1 MAATLRSRVLRAL
14 PLLTLGAAPAAFA
27 QSFAAPARGEVTD
40 GATRAALPGAV
51 VRWLGTDQAATTDER
66 GLFVLPYSTKATS
79 SRLVINA
86 LGYRADTVQAG
97 PYVRIALK
105 ANAELQEVVITD
117 RAPSYSSLTPT
128 NTQVISSRDL
138 TKSACCNLAESFETN
153 ASVEVTT
160 TDAASGA
167 KQIQLLGLDGSY
179 SLLTVD
185 NLPALRGLSSPY
197 RLNYLAGPWIE
208 SIDIIKGMGSVV
220 NGYESISGQVNVRL
234 KEPEKTDRLLFNAYA
249 NDFGKFDLNL
259 NTSARI
265 NAKWSTALLLHTD
278 HLGTRVDRNK
288 DGFLDL
294 PLATQYNVL
303 NKWKYKSGTAVVSEW
318 GVGAL
323 RETRQGGQVDFRADD
338 ASNAAYGITQQTT
351 RYTAYGKTSYTWPT
365 KPYQSLGLLVSGTS
379 HDFRSSYGASQYG
392 VSFDYTHDPD
402 HAGHF
407 RPQRQYNGL
416 QRTGLAT
423 LLFQSAIG
431 NTAHVY
437 RLGASY
443 LYDDYQEHL
452 RTGFRA
458 GETAAQERLR
468 SLRARTERV
477 PGAFAEYTYQNS
489 KNLTVVAGARADY
502 HNLYGWFLTPRLNVK
517 VDATQSTVLRLAAG
531 RGYRVANPIAENT
544 GMLVSSRPFSVA
556 TDLQPEQAW
565 NVGGSFS
572 QYFTVAGR
580 QATFVVDYYHT
591 LFQNQV
597 VADPYTV
604 PSLLLIRNLEP
615 GGRSFSRSFQAE
627 VQVEPLKGLQAKAAY
642 KWLDV
647 KTTYGG
653 DLLPK
658 PLTPQ
663 HRLFA
668 NLSYASAFD
677 KWRGDLTAQ
686 WYGRRPYAPSLMHQH
701 EAGAAPQKVL
711 YSPRY
716 ATLNAQLTRAFKRID
731 VYAGVENLTNFRQR
745 NPIDAADQPFGPNF
759 DAAMNWGPIYGRLTY
774 VGLRFRLE

>member
-1 MAATLRSRVLRAL
+1 MLASMRSRALRL
-14 PLLTLGAAPAAFA
+14 VPMLLLGAAPAAFA
-27 QSFAAPARGEVTD
+27 QSSAAPQPVRGEVTD
-40 GATRAALPGAV
+40 GASRAALPGAV
-51 VRWLGTDQAATTDER
+51 VRWLGTDQATTTDDK

-79 SRLVINA
+79 ARLVVNA
-86 LGYRADTVQAG
+86 LGYRPDTVQAAG
-97 PYVRIALK
+97 YVRVPLK
-105 ANAELQEVVITD
+105 GSAELQEVVITE

-128 NTQVISSRDL
+128 NTQVISAQDL

-153 ASVEVTT
+153 ASVEVST

-185 NLPALRGLSSPY
+185 NLPALRGLSTPY

-234 KEPEKTDRLLFNAYA
+234 KEPDVTDRLLFNAYV

-265 NAKWSTALLLHTD
+265 NPKLSTALLLHAD
-278 HLGTRVDRNK
+278 HLGNRIDRNK
-288 DGFLDL
+288 DGFMDL
-294 PLATQYNVL
+294 PLATQYNVM
-303 NKWKYKSGTAVVSEW
+303 NKWKYKSGKAVVSEL

-323 RETRQGGQVDFRADD
+323 RETRLGGQMGFKQDEVG
-338 ASNAAYGITQQTT
+338 NPNYGITQETN
-351 RYTAYGKTSYTWPT
+351 RYTAYNKTSYTWPS
-365 KPYQSLGLLVSGTS
+365 KPYQSLGLLLSGTS
-379 HDFRSSYGASQYG
+379 HKFNSTFGGSTYGLP
-392 VSFDYTHDPD
+392 FDVVLQE
-402 HAGHF
+402 GNLF
-407 RPQRQYNGL
+407 RPQRQYDGT

-431 NTAHVY
+431 NTSHVY

-443 LYDDYQEHL
+443 LYDDYQEYL
-452 RTGFRA
+452 RTGPNA
-458 GETAAQERLR
+458 AETPAQTRQRE
-468 SLRARTERV
+468 LRARTERV

-489 KNLTVVAGARADY
+489 RNLTVVAGARADY

-517 VDATQSTVLRLAAG
+517 YDPTTSTVLRLAAG
-531 RGYRVANPIAENT
+531 RGYRVANPIAENS
-544 GMLVSSRPFSVA
+544 GMLVSSRPFSIA
-556 TDLQPEQAW
+556 NNLQSERAW
-565 NVGGSFS
+565 NVGGSLS

-580 QATFVVDYYHT
+580 QATFVADYYHT
-591 LFQNQV
+591 IFQNQV
-597 VADPYTV
+597 VADPYSL
-604 PSLLLIRNLEP
+604 PSMLIIGNLAP

-627 VQVEPLKGLQAKAAY
+627 VQVEPVKGLHAKAAY

-647 KTTYGG
+647 RTSYGNR
-653 DLLPK
+653 LLPR

-668 NLSYASAFD
+668 NVGYASAYD
-677 KWRGDLTAQ
+677 KWRADLTAQ
-686 WYGRRPYAPSLMHQH
+686 WYGKRPYAPGLAHQH
-701 EAGAAPQKVL
+701 DAGSAGPVL
-711 YSPRY
+711 RYSPRF
-716 ATLNAQLTRAFKRID
+716 ATLNAQLTRAFKRFD
-731 VYAGVENLTNFRQR
+731 VYAGVENLSNYRQR
-745 NPIDAADQPFGPNF
+745 NPIDAAAQPFGPMF

-774 VGLRFRLE
+774 LGMRFRLE

>member
-1 MAATLRSRVLRAL
+1 MSASSRSHALSAL
-14 PLLTLGAAPAAFA
+14 PLLLLGAAPAAFA
-27 QSFAAPARGEVTD
+27 QSSAAPARGEVTD
-40 GATRAALPGAV
+40 GATRAALPGAI

-66 GLFVLPYSTKATS
+66 GQFVLPYSTKATS
-79 SRLVINA
+79 NRLVVNA

-97 PYVRIALK
+97 PYVRVPLK
-105 ANAELQEVVITD
+105 ASAELQEVVITD

-128 NTQVISSRDL
+128 HTQTISSRDL

-167 KQIQLLGLDGSY
+167 KQIQMLGLDGSY

-234 KEPEKTDRLLFNAYA
+234 KEPDKTDRLLFNAYV
-249 NDFGKFDLNL
+249 NDFGKFDLNV

-265 NAKWSTALLLHTD
+265 SPKWSTAVLLHAD
-278 HLGTRVDRNK
+278 HLGNRVDRNK

-294 PLATQYNVL
+294 PRATQYNL
-303 NKWKYKSGTAVVSEW
+303 MNKWKYKSGTAVVSEW

-323 RETRQGGQVDFRADD
+323 RETRQGGQVGFRENEAT
-338 ASNAAYGITQQTT
+338 NPYYGISQQTT

-379 HDFRSSYGASQYG
+379 HDFRSRYGGAEYG
-392 VSFDYTHDPD
+392 LLFD
-402 HAGHF
+402 AVLEEGNQL
-407 RPQRQYNGL
+407 RPQRQYNGT

-431 NTAHVY
+431 NTSHVY

-443 LYDDYQEHL
+443 LYDDYQEYL
-452 RTGFRA
+452 RNGYFP
-458 GETAAQERLR
+458 GETAAQERQR
-468 SLRARTERV
+468 SRRARTESV

-489 KNLTVVAGARADY
+489 RNLTVVAGARADY

-517 VDATQSTVLRLAAG
+517 YDASPSTVLRLAAG
-531 RGYRVANPIAENT
+531 RGYRVANPIAENA
-544 GMLVSSRPFSVA
+544 GMLVSSRPFSIA
-556 TDLQPEQAW
+556 SDLQPERAW
-565 NVGGSFS
+565 NLGGSFS

-580 QATFVVDYYHT
+580 QATFVADYYHT
-591 LFQNQV
+591 VFQNQV
-597 VADPYTV
+597 VADPYSL
-604 PSLLLIRNLEP
+604 PSLLLIRNLTP
-615 GGRSFSRSFQAE
+615 GGRSYSRSFQAE
-627 VQVEPLKGLQAKAAY
+627 VQVEPVKGLQAKAAY

-647 KTTYGG
+647 QTTYGPE
-653 DLLPK
+653 LLPK

-668 NLSYASAFD
+668 NLSYASAYD
-677 KWRGDLTAQ
+677 KWRADLTAQ
-686 WYGRRPYAPSLMHQH
+686 WYGRRPYAPGLHHHHDPGSP
-701 EAGAAPQKVL
+701 AAERVL
-711 YSPRY
+711 YAPRY
-716 ATLNAQLTRAFKRID
+716 ATLNAQVTRAFKRVE
-731 VYAGVENLTNFRQR
+731 VYLGVENLTNYRQR
-745 NPIDAADQPFGPNF
+745 NPIDAADQPFGPTF

-774 VGLRFRLE
+774 AGLRFRLE

>member
-1 MAATLRSRVLRAL
+1 MPTSLRSRAAGVL
-14 PLLTLGAAPAAFA
+14 PLLLGTASAAFA
-27 QSFAAPARGEVTD
+27 QSAAAPARGEVTD
-40 GATRAALPGAV
+40 GASRAALPGAI

-66 GLFVLPYSTKATS
+66 GQFVLPYSTKATS
-79 SRLVINA
+79 GRLVVNA

-97 PYVRIALK
+97 PYVRIALQ

-185 NLPALRGLSSPY
+185 NLPALRGLSAPY

-234 KEPEKTDRLLFNAYA
+234 KEPDKTDRLLLNAYV

-265 NAKWSTALLLHTD
+265 SPKWSTALLLHAD
-278 HLGTRVDRNK
+278 HLGNRVDRNQ
-288 DGFLDL
+288 DNFLDL

-303 NKWKYKSGTAVVSEW
+303 NKWKYKSGTAVVSEV

-323 RETRQGGQVDFRADD
+323 RETRQGGQLGFREGEAG
-338 ASNAAYGITQQTT
+338 NPYYGITQQTT
-351 RYTAYGKTSYTWPT
+351 RYNVYGKTSYTWPA
-365 KPYQSLGLLVSGTS
+365 KPYQSLGLLASATS
-379 HDFRSSYGASQYG
+379 HDFRSAFGGSEYGPDFELVTA
-392 VSFDYTHDPD
+392 PD
-402 HAGHF
+402 HAGHY
-407 RPQRQYNGL
+407 RPQRQYNGE

-437 RLGASY
+437 RLGATY
-443 LYDDYQEHL
+443 QYDDYRE
-452 RTGFRA
+452 
-458 GETAAQERLR
+458 ELR
-468 SLRARTERV
+468 SGYYAPTGTDQVRRLLRTERV

-489 KNLTVVAGARADY
+489 RNLTVVAGARADY
-502 HNLYGWFLTPRLNVK
+502 HNLYGWFLTPRLNLK
-517 VDATQSTVLRLAAG
+517 YDATKSTVLRLAAG

-544 GMLVSSRPFSVA
+544 GMLVSSRPFSIA
-556 TDLQPEQAW
+556 SDLQPERAW
-565 NVGGSFS
+565 NLGGSFS

-580 QATFVVDYYHT
+580 QATFVADYYHT

-597 VADPYTV
+597 VADPYSL
-604 PSLLLIRNLEP
+604 PSLLIIRNLGA
-615 GGRSFSRSFQAE
+615 GGRSYSRSFQAE

-647 KTTYGG
+647 QTTYGG
-653 DLLPK
+653 ELLPK
-658 PLTPQ
+658 PLTPR

-668 NLSYASAFD
+668 NLSYATAFD

-686 WYGRRPYAPSLMHQH
+686 WYGRRPYAPGLHHQH
-701 EAGAAPQKVL
+701 DAGSPAAERVL

-716 ATLNAQLTRAFKRID
+716 ATLNAQLTRAFKRLD

-745 NPIDAADQPFGPNF
+745 NPIDAADQPFGPTF

>member
-1 MAATLRSRVLRAL
+1 MPAFLRSRALRAL
-14 PLLTLGAAPAAFA
+14 PLLLGAAPAAFA
-27 QSFAAPARGEVTD
+27 QSAAPARGEVTD
-40 GATRAALPGAV
+40 GSTRAAVPGAV
-51 VRWLGTDQAATTDER
+51 VRWLGTDQATTTDER
-66 GLFVLPYSTKATS
+66 GLFVLPYSTKATAP
-79 SRLVINA
+79 RLVINA

-97 PYVRIALK
+97 PYVRIALQ
-105 ANAELQEVVITD
+105 NSAELQEVVITD

-128 NTQVISSRDL
+128 HTQVITSQDL

-185 NLPALRGLSSPY
+185 NLPALRGLSAPY

-234 KEPEKTDRLLFNAYA
+234 KEPDKTDRLLFNVYA
-249 NDFGKFDLNL
+249 NDFGKFDVNL
-259 NTSARI
+259 NTSARLSP
-265 NAKWSTALLLHTD
+265 KWSTALLLHAD
-278 HLGTRVDRNK
+278 HLGNRIDRNK

-303 NKWKYKSGTAVVSEW
+303 NKWKYKSGTAVVSEV

-323 RETRQGGQVDFRADD
+323 RETRQGGQVGFREGE
-338 ASNAAYGITQQTT
+338 ASNPYYGITQQTT
-351 RYTAYGKTSYTWPT
+351 RYNVYGKSSYTWPT

-379 HDFRSSYGASQYG
+379 HDFNSSFGGSQYG
-392 VSFDYTHDPD
+392 TLFDVVLDPD
-402 HAGHF
+402 HSGHY
-407 RPQRQYNGL
+407 RPQRQYNGT

-437 RLGASY
+437 RLGTSY
-443 LYDDYQEHL
+443 LYDDYREYL
-452 RTGFRA
+452 RNGFRP
-458 GETAAQERLR
+458 GETAEQERQR
-468 SLRARTERV
+468 SRRARTERV

-489 KNLTVVAGARADY
+489 RNLTVVAGARADY

-517 VDATQSTVLRLAAG
+517 VDATKSTVLRLAAG

-544 GMLVSSRPFSVA
+544 GMLVSSRPFNVA
-556 TDLQPEQAW
+556 GDLQPERAW

-580 QATFVVDYYHT
+580 QATFVADYYHT
-591 LFQNQV
+591 IFQNQV
-597 VADPYTV
+597 VADPYSL
-604 PSLLLIRNLEP
+604 PSLLLIRNLAP
-615 GGRSFSRSFQAE
+615 GGRSYSRSFQAE
-627 VQVEPLKGLQAKAAY
+627 VQVEPAKGLQAKAAY

-647 KTTYGG
+647 RTTYGTA
-653 DLLPK
+653 LLPK

-668 NLSYASAFD
+668 NVAYASAYD
-677 KWRGDLTAQ
+677 KWRADLTAQ
-686 WYGRRPYAPSLMHQH
+686 WYGRRPYAPGLMHQPD
-701 EAGAAPQKVL
+701 AGSSPEQVR
-711 YSPRY
+711 YSPRF
-716 ATLNAQLTRAFKRID
+716 ATLNAQLTRAFKRFD
-731 VYAGVENLTNFRQR
+731 VYLGVENLTNFRQR
-745 NPIDAADQPFGPNF
+745 NPIDAAAEPFGQHF

-774 VGLRFRLE
+774 AGLRFRLE